1 MAFKRFVRAHRS
13 YERAISVWSRG
24 QASISAG
31 AVKGYG
37 LDQFKAVVLFYDDE
51 NFLVGL
57 KFTTDVNEEGAIP
70 YKTTKNGIVLGLKA
84 FLDFH
89 NITYS
94 DMTRKYSLAKDNENG
109 LIVFDTRRPTEEIA
123 PIKRT
128 RKVTGD
134 EA

>member
-51 NFLVGL
+51 NLLVGL
-57 KFTTDVNEEGAIP
+57 KFTSDEGEEGAIP
-70 YKTTKNGIVLGLKA
+70 YKATKHGIVLGLKT
-84 FLDFH
+84 FLDFN
-89 NITYS
+89 NITYA
-94 DMTRKYSLAKDNENG
+94 DMTRKYALAKDNENG
-109 LIVFDTRRPTEEIA
+109 LIVFDLRNPIEETPPKQRKQRTTEEA
-123 PIKRT
+123 
-128 RKVTGD
+128 
-134 EA
+134 